1 MNLTLQDRM
10 SIEVFNIQTSI
21 NKFHL
26 QIKIINNIIKQASRF
41 LKVLAPGKPVSNKN
55 RLKNFKSR
63 VLSRRTMQTAI
74 FKAAICTS
82 A

>member
-26 QIKIINNIIKQASRF
+26 QIKIINIIKQASRF